1 MSERIARVQQEKE
14 NIDKK
19 YEQKRK
25 AFKDLEKTIQQTHS
39 QNEREAAVSR
49 EKYENL
55 ERSQK
60 DLIEKYELQ
69 NMQLT

>member
-1 MSERIARVQQEKE
+1 MNERIARSTTEKE
-14 NIDKK
+14 NIEKK

-39 QNEREAAVSR
+39 AHEREAAVQK

-55 ERSQK
+55 ERS
-60 DLIEKYELQ
+60 
-69 NMQLT
+69 